1 MITAM
6 KIGRKGMT
14 NLDSVLSRDIITP
27 TKVHIVKGL
36 MFPVVM
42 YKREKQ
48 LVLLNYG
55 AREDC
60 WSPLDSKEIKPVTP
74 KGNQPRTFIGKT
86 DTEASILWP
95 PDMKCRLTGK
105 DHNAGKD

>member
-1 MITAM
+1 MANREKKGDNDILYLGGAPKSVQMVITAM

-74 KGNQPRTFIGKT
+74 KGNQP
-86 DTEASILWP
+86 
-95 PDMKCRLTGK
+95 
-105 DHNAGKD
+105 